1 MVREDKKNSPDKG
14 EEEETAYVSR
24 YELGVEYKQREG
36 RICPPNT
43 DHHEGEVVGDGEH
56 GHVRGEVMAKYVL
69 KNLPV
74 LLLYQL

>member
-56 GHVRGEVMAKYVL
+56 
-69 KNLPV
+69 
-74 LLLYQL
+74 